1 MPIVRPPFGKSI
13 DFLEP
18 IPSRFLIFLKV
29 DPRPVSRPRSSCQQT
44 GNPCRS
50 HRQRFKT
57 PSEKDCS
64 DETPLSPRRRSHALD
79 DRQRLLLRTVPWWL
93 WWLWLSATLW
103 QLRTCLWKLWL
114 CTPSLWCRS
123 LLELPRRWLWRAGSS
138 DAARRVLRGQLR
150 HGDLADF
157 ANAGSADRGRQR
169 PAHVLT
175 GSRIA
180 VG

>member
-13 DFLEP
+13 DFLER
-18 IPSRFLIFLKV
+18 IPSRFLIFRKV
-29 DPRPVSRPRSSCQQT
+29 DPRPVSRPRSSRQQT
-44 GNPCRS
+44 GSPCRS

-79 DRQRLLLRTVPWWL
+79 DRQRLLLRTVPRWL
-93 WWLWLSATLW
+93 RWLWLSSAVR
-103 QLRTCLWKLWL
+103 QLPTCLWKLRL
-114 CTPSLWCRS
+114 RARLWCRP
-123 LLELPRRWLWRAGSS
+123 LLDLPQRWLWRAGTR

-169 PAHVLT
+169 AAHVLT